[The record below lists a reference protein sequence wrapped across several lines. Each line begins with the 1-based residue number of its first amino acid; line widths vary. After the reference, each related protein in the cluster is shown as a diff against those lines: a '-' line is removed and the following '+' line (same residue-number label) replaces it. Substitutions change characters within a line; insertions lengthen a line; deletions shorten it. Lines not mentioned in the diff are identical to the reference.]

1 MKSRPANVSG
11 SITGIEMHLTTG
23 ATSPQIN
30 PTVEVITIDGVTVK
44 VGSLSHKR
52 LLAN

>member
-30 PTVEVITIDGVTVK
+30 PTAEAITINGIRVK
-44 VGSLSHKR
+44 VGSISHKR